1 MHLRDQLQ
9 VTTRHPHRHARP
21 LINLAAK
28 PYSEEE
34 IRKILDI
41 QCEE

>member
-9 VTTRHPHRHARP
+9 VTTWHPHRHARP
-21 LINLAAK
+21 LINLATM
-28 PYSEEE
+28 PYSGEE

-41 QCEE
+41 LCEE